1 MITIEY
7 IEDTPMWVQMIVWF
21 CIGVIIGLPHYI
33 ARRAMKDSDAILSYY
48 ISKIKDSR
56 NEMLELATRHSN
68 EQRQLI
74 DIYKCALEEKSRKYY
89 ELLNLK
95 NEE

>member
-21 CIGVIIGLPHYI
+21 CIGVIVMLPHYI
-33 ARRAMKDSDAILSYY
+33 ARRAMKEYY
-48 ISKIKDSR
+48 VSKIKDSR
-56 NEMLELATRHSN
+56 NKMLELATISRQVVN

-95 NEE
+95 KEE